1 MTRKE
6 VCTNTGL
13 SIKTLRL
20 YEEKGLI
27 APERQYRNGR
37 EYRVYTPEL
46 VAQLQQIATLRR
58 ALFTMDEIKSMQQNP
73 DTIPGIF
80 EDYRQWLAAQE
91 TQFRALRQAAG
102 LVNAQSLHSV
112 DSLLSG
118 MEQAASQMPL
128 PEMDIKPDFKHIDAM
143 EEPPRH
149 VVQQKDLDDMVPN
162 ARVFRQMN
170 LMMDGD
176 RSNNINVAFGQVNDL
191 RHQAPE
197 ESGPV
202 QEKHSIPRWQKILG
216 SILSAF
222 MALMAVWGIYQALAD
237 QWFDAG
243 IWGLFLLFLL
253 LRLLLAA
260 IPLWKSHR
268 QWLKTAQQKD
278 AETGGSQYAAAQ
290 AADQKRRNRL
300 IGLGIGGGILVIVLI
315 VVLCRV
321 LYTQAH
327 PQVDYAVGLLTSA
340 ELSPQ
345 VLSDLSAVLSPMVED
360 RDGNGT
366 ALCQVEQRVLYWA
379 LPDDPL
385 YLTAEDAAD
394 CAANGTYCLL
404 LLLDYDHPNYE
415 NDPQYRNAV
424 NVLSRPASCAPL
436 PEDIPSEDG
445 YFVNLSQVS
454 ALHCESLG
462 DLGLYAC
469 IPIGASPE
477 DYDMAVSILRQLL
490 QNAN

>member
-6 VCTNTGL
+6 VCTATGL

-27 APERQYRNGR
+27 APERQYQNGR

-102 LVNAQSLHSV
+102 QVNAQSLHSV

-202 QEKHSIPRWQKILG
+202 QEKHKIPRWQKILG

-237 QWFDAG
+237 QWFDVG

-253 LRLLLAA
+253 LRLLLAV

-268 QWLKTAQQKD
+268 QWLENAQKKD
-278 AETGGSQYAAAQ
+278 AETGGRQYAAAQ
-290 AADQKRRNRL
+290 AAEQKRRNRL
-300 IGLGIGGGILVIVLI
+300 IGLGVGGGVLVIVLI
-315 VVLCRV
+315 AVLCRV
-321 LYTQAH
+321 LYAQAH
-327 PQVDYAVGLLTSA
+327 PQADYTVCMLTTR
-340 ELSPQ
+340 ELSDH
-345 VLSDLSAVLSPMVED
+345 VALDFSKTLSPLVGD
-360 RDGNGT
+360 LDGNGT
-366 ALCQVEQRVLYWA
+366 AVCQVEQRVLGSYA
-379 LPDDPL
+379 NAFTPDQVKDI
-385 YLTAEDAAD
+385 AD
-394 CAANGTYCLL
+394 RGVYPLL
-404 LLLDYDHPNYE
+404 LLVNYDIPYLD
-415 NDPQYRNAV
+415 DPVWNNAV
-424 NVLSRPASCAPL
+424 TTLNRKQYCAPL
-436 PEDIPSEDG
+436 PEDLPSEDG
-445 YFVNLSQVS
+445 YVVDLSQVPS
-454 ALHCESLG
+454 MQSKYLG
-462 DLGLYAC
+462 SLGLYAC
-469 IPIGASPE
+469 IPIGDSQEA
-477 DYDMAVSILRQLL
+477 YDFAVSILRQLL
-490 QNAN
+490 QDAN

>member
-6 VCTNTGL
+6 VCTATGL

-58 ALFTMDEIKSMQQNP
+58 ALFTMDEIKAMQQNP

-102 LVNAQSLHSV
+102 QVNAQSLHSV

-216 SILSAF
+216 GIFTAF
-222 MALMAVWGIYQALAD
+222 MVLMGVWGIYQALAD
-237 QWFDAG
+237 QWFDRR
-243 IWGLFLLFLL
+243 IWSMFLLFLL

-260 IPLWKSHR
+260 ILLWKSHR
-268 QWLKTAQQKD
+268 QWLEDAQKKD

-290 AADQKRRNRL
+290 AAEQKRRNRL
-300 IGLGIGGGILVIVLI
+300 IGLGAGGGVLVIVLI
-315 VVLCRV
+315 AVLCRV
-321 LYTQAH
+321 FYAQAH
-327 PQVDYAVGLLTSA
+327 PQADYTVCLLTA
-340 ELSPQ
+340 RELSDK
-345 VLSDLSAVLSPMVED
+345 VSFDLSETLSPLVGD
-360 RDGNGT
+360 LDGNGT
-366 ALCQVEQRVLYWA
+366 AVCHVEQKILGFHSSD
-379 LPDDPL
+379 LSPDQVRN
-385 YLTAEDAAD
+385 
-394 CAANGTYCLL
+394 CAVQGTYPLMLL
-404 LLLDYDHPNYE
+404 VDYEIY
-415 NDPQYRNAV
+415 PQWNNAATTL
-424 NVLSRPASCAPL
+424 NRQRYCAPL
-436 PEDIPSEDG
+436 PEDLPSEDG
-445 YFVNLSQVS
+445 YVVDLSEVPSMQS
-454 ALHCESLG
+454 ESLG

-469 IPIGASPE
+469 IPIGDSQE
-477 DYDMAVSILRQLL
+477 DYDFAVSILKQLL
-490 QNAN
+490 ESAN

>member
-6 VCTNTGL
+6 VCTATGL

-102 LVNAQSLHSV
+102 QVNAQSLHSV

-202 QEKHSIPRWQKILG
+202 QEKHKIPRWQKILG
-216 SILSAF
+216 GILSAF
-222 MALMAVWGIYQALAD
+222 MALMAVWGTYQALAD

-268 QWLKTAQQKD
+268 QWLENAQKKD
-278 AETGGSQYAAAQ
+278 AETGGRQYAAAQ
-290 AADQKRRNRL
+290 AAEQKRRNRL
-300 IGLGIGGGILVIVLI
+300 IGLGVGGGVLVIVLI
-315 VVLCRV
+315 AVLCRV
-321 LYTQAH
+321 LYAQAH
-327 PQVDYAVGLLTSA
+327 PQADYTVCMLTSR
-340 ELSPQ
+340 ELSDH
-345 VLSDLSAVLSPMVED
+345 VALDFSKTLSPLVGD
-360 RDGNGT
+360 LDGNGT
-366 ALCQVEQRVLYWA
+366 AVCQVEQRVLGSYA
-379 LPDDPL
+379 NAFTPDQVKDIAYRGVYP
-385 YLTAEDAAD
+385 
-394 CAANGTYCLL
+394 LL
-404 LLLDYDHPNYE
+404 LLVNYDIPYLD
-415 NDPQYRNAV
+415 DPVWNNAV
-424 NVLSRPASCAPL
+424 TTLNRKQYCAPL
-436 PEDIPSEDG
+436 PEDLPSEDG
-445 YFVNLSQVS
+445 YVVDLSQVPS
-454 ALHCESLG
+454 MQSKYLG
-462 DLGLYAC
+462 SLGLYAC
-469 IPIGASPE
+469 IPIGDSQEA
-477 DYDMAVSILRQLL
+477 YDFAVSILRQLL
-490 QNAN
+490 QDAN

>member
-6 VCTNTGL
+6 VCTATGL

-58 ALFTMDEIKSMQQNP
+58 ALFTMDEIKAMQQNP

-80 EDYRQWLAAQE
+80 EDYRQWLEAQE
-91 TQFRALRQAAG
+91 HQFHALRQAADQ
-102 LVNAQSLHSV
+102 VNAQALHSV

-118 MEQAASQMPL
+118 MEQAASNMPL
-128 PEMDIKPDFKHIDAM
+128 PQMDIKPDFKHIDAM
-143 EEPPRH
+143 EEPPSH

-176 RSNNINVAFGQVNDL
+176 RSNNINVAFGQVNEL
-191 RHQAPE
+191 RQQAPE
-197 ESGPV
+197 ESVPV
-202 QEKHSIPRWQKILG
+202 QEEYNIPRWQKILS
-216 SILSAF
+216 SIFTVLT
-222 MALMAVWGIYQALAD
+222 ALMAVLGIYQALTD
-237 QWFDAG
+237 QWFDRG
-243 IWGLFLLFLL
+243 IWGMFLLFLL

-268 QWLKTAQQKD
+268 QWLKNARQKD
-278 AETGGSQYAAAQ
+278 ADIGGSQYAAAQ
-290 AADQKRRNRL
+290 AADQKRCKRL
-300 IGLGIGGGILVIVLI
+300 IGLGAGGGILVVVLI

-321 LYTQAH
+321 LYAQAH
-327 PQVDYAVGLLTSA
+327 PQADYTVCLLTA
-340 ELSPQ
+340 RELSDH
-345 VLSDLSAVLSPMVED
+345 VALDLSKTLSPLVGD
-360 RDGNGT
+360 LDGNGT
-366 ALCQVEQRVLYWA
+366 SVCQVEQRILGSHSSD
-379 LPDDPL
+379 LTPDQVR
-385 YLTAEDAAD
+385 D
-394 CAANGTYCLL
+394 CAVQGIYPLMLL
-404 LLLDYDHPNYE
+404 VDYEIYYLDNSQW
-415 NDPQYRNAV
+415 NNAATTL
-424 NVLSRPASCAPL
+424 NRKQSCAPL

-445 YFVNLSQVS
+445 YVVDLSQVPS
-454 ALHCESLG
+454 MQSESLG

-469 IPIGASPE
+469 IPIGDSQE
-477 DYDMAVSILRQLL
+477 DYDFAVSILRQLL
-490 QNAN
+490 QSAN

>member
-6 VCTNTGL
+6 VCTATGL

-102 LVNAQSLHSV
+102 QVNAQSLHSV

-118 MEQAASQMPL
+118 MEQAASRMPL

-202 QEKHSIPRWQKILG
+202 QEKHKIPRWQKILG
-216 SILSAF
+216 GILSAL
-222 MALMAVWGIYQALAD
+222 MALTAVWGIYQALAD

-268 QWLKTAQQKD
+268 QWLENAQKKD
-278 AETGGSQYAAAQ
+278 AETGGRQYAAAQ
-290 AADQKRRNRL
+290 AAEQKRRNRL
-300 IGLGIGGGILVIVLI
+300 IGLGIGGGVLVIVLI
-315 VVLCRV
+315 AVLCRV
-321 LYTQAH
+321 LYAQAH
-327 PQVDYAVGLLTSA
+327 PQADYTVCMLTSR
-340 ELSPQ
+340 ELSDH
-345 VLSDLSAVLSPMVED
+345 VALDFSKTLSPLVGD
-360 RDGNGT
+360 LDGNGT
-366 ALCQVEQRVLYWA
+366 AVCQVEQRVLGSYA
-379 LPDDPL
+379 NAFTPDQVKDIAYQGVYP
-385 YLTAEDAAD
+385 
-394 CAANGTYCLL
+394 LL
-404 LLLDYDHPNYE
+404 LLVNYDIPYLD
-415 NDPQYRNAV
+415 DPVWNNAV
-424 NVLSRPASCAPL
+424 TTLNRKQYCAPL
-436 PEDIPSEDG
+436 PEDLPSEDG
-445 YFVNLSQVS
+445 YVVDLSQVPS
-454 ALHCESLG
+454 MQSKYLG
-462 DLGLYAC
+462 SLGLYAC
-469 IPIGASPE
+469 IPIGDSQEA
-477 DYDMAVSILRQLL
+477 YDFAVSILRQLL
-490 QNAN
+490 QDAN

>member
-6 VCTNTGL
+6 VCTATGL

-58 ALFTMDEIKSMQQNP
+58 ALFTMDEIKAMQQNP

-80 EDYRQWLAAQE
+80 EDYRQWLEAQE
-91 TQFRALRQAAG
+91 HQFHALRQAAD

-118 MEQAASQMPL
+118 MEQAASKMPL
-128 PEMDIKPDFKHIDAM
+128 PQMDIKPDFKHIDAM

-176 RSNNINVAFGQVNDL
+176 RSNNINVAFGQVNEL
-191 RHQAPE
+191 RQQAPE
-197 ESGPV
+197 ESVPV
-202 QEKHSIPRWQKILG
+202 QEEYNIPRWQKILS
-216 SILSAF
+216 SIFTVLT
-222 MALMAVWGIYQALAD
+222 ALMAVLGIYQALTD
-237 QWFDAG
+237 QWFDRG
-243 IWGLFLLFLL
+243 IWGMFLLFLL

-268 QWLKTAQQKD
+268 QWLKNARQKD
-278 AETGGSQYAAAQ
+278 ADIGGSEYAAAR

-300 IGLGIGGGILVIVLI
+300 IGLGAGGGILVIVLI

-321 LYTQAH
+321 LYAQAH
-327 PQVDYAVGLLTSA
+327 PQADYTVCLLTA
-340 ELSPQ
+340 RELSDK
-345 VLSDLSAVLSPMVED
+345 VSFDLSETLSPLVGD
-360 RDGNGT
+360 LDGNGT
-366 ALCQVEQRVLYWA
+366 AVCQVEQRILGSHSSDLTPDQVNDCAVQGTYPLMLLVDYEIYY
-379 LPDDPL
+379 LDDPQWNN
-385 YLTAEDAAD
+385 AATTL
-394 CAANGTYCLL
+394 NRK
-404 LLLDYDHPNYE
+404 
-415 NDPQYRNAV
+415 Q
-424 NVLSRPASCAPL
+424 SCAPL

-445 YFVNLSQVS
+445 YAVDLSQVPS
-454 ALHCESLG
+454 MQSESLG

-469 IPIGASPE
+469 IPIGDSQE
-477 DYDMAVSILRQLL
+477 DYDFAVSILRQLL
-490 QNAN
+490 QSAN

>member
-6 VCTNTGL
+6 VCTATGL

-102 LVNAQSLHSV
+102 QVNAQSLHSV

-202 QEKHSIPRWQKILG
+202 QEKHKIPRWQKILG
-216 SILSAF
+216 GILSAF

-268 QWLKTAQQKD
+268 QWLENAQKKD
-278 AETGGSQYAAAQ
+278 AETGGRQYAAAQ
-290 AADQKRRNRL
+290 AAEQKRRNRL
-300 IGLGIGGGILVIVLI
+300 IGLGIGGGVLVIVLI
-315 VVLCRV
+315 AVLCRV
-321 LYTQAH
+321 LYAQAH
-327 PQVDYAVGLLTSA
+327 PQADYTVCMLTTR
-340 ELSPQ
+340 ELSDH
-345 VLSDLSAVLSPMVED
+345 VALDFSKTLSPLVGD
-360 RDGNGT
+360 LDGNGT
-366 ALCQVEQRVLYWA
+366 AVCQVEQRVLGSYA
-379 LPDDPL
+379 NAFTPDQVKDIAYRGVYP
-385 YLTAEDAAD
+385 
-394 CAANGTYCLL
+394 LL
-404 LLLDYDHPNYE
+404 LLVNYDIPYLD
-415 NDPQYRNAV
+415 DPVWNNAV
-424 NVLSRPASCAPL
+424 TTLNRKQYCAPL
-436 PEDIPSEDG
+436 PEDLPSEDG
-445 YFVNLSQVS
+445 YVVDLSQVPS
-454 ALHCESLG
+454 MQSKYLG
-462 DLGLYAC
+462 SLGLYAC
-469 IPIGASPE
+469 IPIGDSQE
-477 DYDMAVSILRQLL
+477 EYDFAVSILRQLL
-490 QNAN
+490 QDAN

>member
-6 VCTNTGL
+6 VCTATGL

-58 ALFTMDEIKSMQQNP
+58 ALFTMDEIKAMQQNP

-102 LVNAQSLHSV
+102 QVNAHSLHSV

-128 PEMDIKPDFKHIDAM
+128 PQMDIKPDFKHIDAM

-202 QEKHSIPRWQKILG
+202 QETHSVPRWQKILG
-216 SILSAF
+216 GIFTAF
-222 MALMAVWGIYQALAD
+222 MVLMGVWGIYQALAD
-237 QWFDAG
+237 QWFDRG
-243 IWGLFLLFLL
+243 IWSMFLLFLL

-268 QWLKTAQQKD
+268 QWLEDAQKKD

-290 AADQKRRNRL
+290 AAEQKRRNRL
-300 IGLGIGGGILVIVLI
+300 IGLGAGGGVLVIVLI
-315 VVLCRV
+315 AVLCRV
-321 LYTQAH
+321 FYAQAH
-327 PQVDYAVGLLTSA
+327 PQADYTVCLLTA
-340 ELSPQ
+340 RELSDK
-345 VLSDLSAVLSPMVED
+345 VSFDLSETLSPLVGD
-360 RDGNGT
+360 LDGNGT
-366 ALCQVEQRVLYWA
+366 AVCHVEQKILGFHSSD
-379 LPDDPL
+379 LSPDQVRN
-385 YLTAEDAAD
+385 
-394 CAANGTYCLL
+394 CAVQGTYPLMLL
-404 LLLDYDHPNYE
+404 VDYEIY
-415 NDPQYRNAV
+415 PQWNNAATTL
-424 NVLSRPASCAPL
+424 NRQRYCAPL
-436 PEDIPSEDG
+436 PEDLPSEDG
-445 YFVNLSQVS
+445 YVVDLSEVPSMQS
-454 ALHCESLG
+454 ESLG

-469 IPIGASPE
+469 IPIGDSQE
-477 DYDMAVSILRQLL
+477 DYDFAVSILKQLL
-490 QNAN
+490 ESAN

>member
-6 VCTNTGL
+6 VCTATGL

-102 LVNAQSLHSV
+102 QVNAQSLHSV

-202 QEKHSIPRWQKILG
+202 QEKHNVPRWQKILG
-216 SILSAF
+216 GILSAF

-243 IWGLFLLFLL
+243 SWGLFLLFLL

-268 QWLKTAQQKD
+268 QWLENAQKKD
-278 AETGGSQYAAAQ
+278 AETGGRQYAAAQ
-290 AADQKRRNRL
+290 AAEQKRRNRL
-300 IGLGIGGGILVIVLI
+300 IGLGIGGGVLVIVL
-315 VVLCRV
+315 VAVLCRV
-321 LYTQAH
+321 LYAQAH
-327 PQVDYAVGLLTSA
+327 PQADYTVCMLTSREFSDHVA
-340 ELSPQ
+340 LDFSKTLSPL
-345 VLSDLSAVLSPMVED
+345 VGDL
-360 RDGNGT
+360 DGNGT
-366 ALCQVEQRVLYWA
+366 AVCQVEQRVLGSYA
-379 LPDDPL
+379 NAFTPDQVKDIAYRGVYP
-385 YLTAEDAAD
+385 
-394 CAANGTYCLL
+394 LL
-404 LLLDYDHPNYE
+404 LLVNYDIPYLD
-415 NDPQYRNAV
+415 DPVWNNAV
-424 NVLSRPASCAPL
+424 TTLNRKQYCAPL
-436 PEDIPSEDG
+436 PEDLPSEDG
-445 YFVNLSQVS
+445 YVVDLSQVPS
-454 ALHCESLG
+454 MQSKYLG
-462 DLGLYAC
+462 SLGLYAC
-469 IPIGASPE
+469 IPIGDSQE
-477 DYDMAVSILRQLL
+477 EYDFAVSILRQLL
-490 QNAN
+490 QDAN

>member
-6 VCTNTGL
+6 VCTATGL

-102 LVNAQSLHSV
+102 QVNAQSLHSV

-118 MEQAASQMPL
+118 MEQAASRMPL

-202 QEKHSIPRWQKILG
+202 QEKHKIPRWQKILG
-216 SILSAF
+216 GILSAL
-222 MALMAVWGIYQALAD
+222 MALTAVWGIYQALAD

-243 IWGLFLLFLL
+243 IWGLFL
-253 LRLLLAA
+253 
-260 IPLWKSHR
+260 
-268 QWLKTAQQKD
+268 
-278 AETGGSQYAAAQ
+278 
-290 AADQKRRNRL
+290 
-300 IGLGIGGGILVIVLI
+300 
-315 VVLCRV
+315 
-321 LYTQAH
+321 
-327 PQVDYAVGLLTSA
+327 
-340 ELSPQ
+340 
-345 VLSDLSAVLSPMVED
+345 
-360 RDGNGT
+360 
-366 ALCQVEQRVLYWA
+366 
-379 LPDDPL
+379 
-385 YLTAEDAAD
+385 
-394 CAANGTYCLL
+394 
-404 LLLDYDHPNYE
+404 
-415 NDPQYRNAV
+415 
-424 NVLSRPASCAPL
+424 
-436 PEDIPSEDG
+436 
-445 YFVNLSQVS
+445 
-454 ALHCESLG
+454 
-462 DLGLYAC
+462 
-469 IPIGASPE
+469 
-477 DYDMAVSILRQLL
+477 
-490 QNAN
+490 

>member
-6 VCTNTGL
+6 VCTATGL

-58 ALFTMDEIKSMQQNP
+58 ALFTMDEIKAMQQNP

-91 TQFRALRQAAG
+91 NQFRALRQAADQ
-102 LVNAQSLHSV
+102 VNAQSLHSV

-118 MEQAASQMPL
+118 MEQAASSMPL
-128 PEMDIKPDFKHIDAM
+128 PQMDIKPDFKHIDAM

-149 VVQQKDLDDMVPN
+149 VVQQTDLDDMVPN

-170 LMMDGD
+170 LMIDGD
-176 RSNNINVAFGQVNDL
+176 RSNNINVTFGQVNDL

-197 ESGPV
+197 ESGSV

-216 SILSAF
+216 GIF
-222 MALMAVWGIYQALAD
+222 TALMALTGVLGIYQALAD
-237 QWFDAG
+237 QWFDRG
-243 IWGLFLLFLL
+243 VWGMFLLFLL

-268 QWLKTAQQKD
+268 QWLKNAQQKD
-278 AETGGSQYAAAQ
+278 ADIGGSQYAAAQ
-290 AADQKRRNRL
+290 AAEQKRRNRL
-300 IGLGIGGGILVIVLI
+300 IGLGVGGGVLAIVLI
-315 VVLCRV
+315 AVLCRV
-321 LYTQAH
+321 LYVQAH
-327 PQVDYAVGLLTSA
+327 PQADYTVCLLTA
-340 ELSPQ
+340 RELSDH
-345 VLSDLSAVLSPMVED
+345 VALDFSKTLSPLVWD
-360 RDGNGT
+360 LDGNGT
-366 ALCQVEQRVLYWA
+366 AVCQVEQKILGSHSSDLSPDQVRDCAVQGTYPLMLLVDYEIYY
-379 LPDDPL
+379 LDDPQWNN
-385 YLTAEDAAD
+385 AATTL
-394 CAANGTYCLL
+394 NRK
-404 LLLDYDHPNYE
+404 
-415 NDPQYRNAV
+415 Q
-424 NVLSRPASCAPL
+424 SCAPL
-436 PEDIPSEDG
+436 PENLPSEDG
-445 YFVNLSQVS
+445 YVVDLSQVPSMQS
-454 ALHCESLG
+454 ASMG

-469 IPIGASPE
+469 IPIGDSQE
-477 DYDMAVSILRQLL
+477 DYDFAVSILRQLL
-490 QNAN
+490 QDAN

>member
-6 VCTNTGL
+6 VCTDTGL

-27 APERQYRNGR
+27 TPERQYRNGR

-46 VAQLQQIATLRR
+46 VAQLQQIATMRR

-102 LVNAQSLHSV
+102 QVNAQTLHSV

-118 MEQAASQMPL
+118 MEQAASSMPL
-128 PEMDIKPDFKHIDAM
+128 PQMDIKPDFKHIDAM

-149 VVQQKDLDDMVPN
+149 VVQQTDLDDMVPN

-170 LMMDGD
+170 LMIDGD
-176 RSNNINVAFGQVNDL
+176 RSNNINVAFGQYNDMH
-191 RHQAPE
+191 HQPQE

-202 QEKHSIPRWQKILG
+202 REKYNVPRWQKILSG
-216 SILSAF
+216 IF
-222 MALMAVWGIYQALAD
+222 TALTVLTGLLGIYQALAN
-237 QWFDAG
+237 QWFDGAV
-243 IWGLFLLFLL
+243 WGMFLLFLL

-268 QWLKTAQQKD
+268 QWLKNAQQKD
-278 AETGGSQYAAAQ
+278 ADIGGSQYAAAQ

-300 IGLGIGGGILVIVLI
+300 IRLGAGGGILVVVLI

-321 LYTQAH
+321 LYAQAH
-327 PQVDYAVGLLTSA
+327 PQADYTVCLLTA
-340 ELSPQ
+340 RELSDH
-345 VLSDLSAVLSPMVED
+345 VALDLSKTLSPLVGD
-360 RDGNGT
+360 LDGNGT
-366 ALCQVEQRVLYWA
+366 AVCQVEQRILGSHSND
-379 LPDDPL
+379 LTPDQVR
-385 YLTAEDAAD
+385 D
-394 CAANGTYCLL
+394 CAAQGTYPLL
-404 LLLDYDHPNYE
+404 LLVDYEIYYLD
-415 NDPQYRNAV
+415 DPQWNNAATTL
-424 NVLSRPASCAPL
+424 NRKQYCAPL
-436 PEDIPSEDG
+436 PENLPSEDG
-445 YFVNLSQVS
+445 YVVDLSQVPSMQS
-454 ALHCESLG
+454 ASMG

-469 IPIGASPE
+469 IPIGDSQE
-477 DYDMAVSILRQLL
+477 DYDFAVSILRQLL
-490 QNAN
+490 QDAN

>member
-6 VCTNTGL
+6 VCTATGL

-46 VAQLQQIATLRR
+46 VTQLQQIATLRR

-91 TQFRALRQAAG
+91 TQFRTLRQAAG
-102 LVNAQSLHSV
+102 QVNAQALHSL

-128 PEMDIKPDFKHIDAM
+128 PQMDIKPDFKHIDAM

-176 RSNNINVAFGQVNDL
+176 RSNNINVAFGQVNEL

-197 ESGPV
+197 EPGPV
-202 QEKHSIPRWQKILG
+202 QGKHNVPRWQKILG
-216 SILSAF
+216 GSFTAL
-222 MALMAVWGIYQALAD
+222 MALMAVLGIYQALAH

-243 IWGLFLLFLL
+243 IWGPFLLFLL

-268 QWLKTAQQKD
+268 QWLKEAQKKD

-290 AADQKRRNRL
+290 TAEQMRRNRL
-300 IGLGIGGGILVIVLI
+300 IGLGIGGGVLVIVLI
-315 VVLCRV
+315 AVLCRV
-321 LYTQAH
+321 LYVQAH
-327 PQVDYAVGLLTSA
+327 PQADYTVCMLTTR
-340 ELSPQ
+340 ELSDH
-345 VLSDLSAVLSPMVED
+345 VALDFSKTLSSLVGDL
-360 RDGNGT
+360 DGNGT
-366 ALCQVEQRVLYWA
+366 AVCQVEQRTLGSYA
-379 LPDDPL
+379 NAFTPDQVQDI
-385 YLTAEDAAD
+385 
-394 CAANGTYCLL
+394 ANRGTYPLL
-404 LLLDYDHPNYE
+404 LLVNYGIPYLD
-415 NDPQYRNAV
+415 DPAWSNAV
-424 NVLSRPASCAPL
+424 TTLNRKQYCAPL
-436 PEDIPSEDG
+436 PEDLPSEDG
-445 YFVNLSQVS
+445 YAVDLSQIPS
-454 ALHCESLG
+454 MQSKYLG
-462 DLGLYAC
+462 DLELYAC
-469 IPIGASPE
+469 IPIGDSQE
-477 DYDMAVSILRQLL
+477 DYDFAVSILRRLL
-490 QNAN
+490 QSAN

>member
-6 VCTNTGL
+6 VCTATGL

-27 APERQYRNGR
+27 TPERQYRNGR
-37 EYRVYTPEL
+37 EYRVYTPEV
-46 VAQLQQIATLRR
+46 VAQLQQIATMRR

-102 LVNAQSLHSV
+102 QVNAQTLHSV

-118 MEQAASQMPL
+118 MEQAASSMPL
-128 PEMDIKPDFKHIDAM
+128 PQMDIKPDFKHIDAM

-149 VVQQKDLDDMVPN
+149 VVQQTDLDDMVPN

-170 LMMDGD
+170 LMIDGD
-176 RSNNINVAFGQVNDL
+176 RSNNINVAFGQYNDMH
-191 RHQAPE
+191 HQPQE

-202 QEKHSIPRWQKILG
+202 REKYNVPRWQKILSG
-216 SILSAF
+216 IF
-222 MALMAVWGIYQALAD
+222 TALTVLTGLLGIYQALAN
-237 QWFDAG
+237 QWFDGAV
-243 IWGLFLLFLL
+243 WGMFLLFLL

-268 QWLKTAQQKD
+268 QWLKNAQQKD
-278 AETGGSQYAAAQ
+278 ADIGGSQYAAAQ

-300 IGLGIGGGILVIVLI
+300 IRLGAGGGILVVVLI

-321 LYTQAH
+321 LYAQAH
-327 PQVDYAVGLLTSA
+327 PQADYTVCLLTA
-340 ELSPQ
+340 RELSDH
-345 VLSDLSAVLSPMVED
+345 VALDLSKTLSPLVGD
-360 RDGNGT
+360 LDGNGT
-366 ALCQVEQRVLYWA
+366 AVCQVEQRILGSHSND
-379 LPDDPL
+379 LTPDQVR
-385 YLTAEDAAD
+385 D
-394 CAANGTYCLL
+394 CAAQGTYPLL
-404 LLLDYDHPNYE
+404 LLVDYEIYYLD
-415 NDPQYRNAV
+415 DPQWNNAATTL
-424 NVLSRPASCAPL
+424 NRKQYCAPL
-436 PEDIPSEDG
+436 PENLPSEDG
-445 YFVNLSQVS
+445 YVVDLSQVPSMQS
-454 ALHCESLG
+454 ASMG

-469 IPIGASPE
+469 IPIGDSQE
-477 DYDMAVSILRQLL
+477 DYDFAVSILRQLL
-490 QNAN
+490 QDAN

>member
-6 VCTNTGL
+6 VCTDTGL

-80 EDYRQWLAAQE
+80 EGYRQGLEAQE
-91 TQFRALRQAAG
+91 QQFRALRQAASQ
-102 LVNAQSLHSV
+102 VNAHSLHSV

-118 MEQAASQMPL
+118 MEQAASSMPL
-128 PEMDIKPDFKHIDAM
+128 PQMDIKPDFKHIDAM

-170 LMMDGD
+170 LMIDGD
-176 RSNNINVAFGQVNDL
+176 RSINITVAFGQYNDMH
-191 RHQAPE
+191 HQPQE

-202 QEKHSIPRWQKILG
+202 REKYNVPRWQKILSG
-216 SILSAF
+216 IF
-222 MALMAVWGIYQALAD
+222 TALTVLTGLLGIYQALAN
-237 QWFDAG
+237 QWFDGAV
-243 IWGLFLLFLL
+243 WGMFLLFLL

-268 QWLKTAQQKD
+268 QWLKNAQQKD
-278 AETGGSQYAAAQ
+278 ADIGGSQYAAAQ

-300 IGLGIGGGILVIVLI
+300 IRLGAGGGILVVVLI

-321 LYTQAH
+321 LYAQAH
-327 PQVDYAVGLLTSA
+327 PQADYTVCLLTA
-340 ELSPQ
+340 RELSDH
-345 VLSDLSAVLSPMVED
+345 VALDLSKTLSPLVGD
-360 RDGNGT
+360 LDGNGT
-366 ALCQVEQRVLYWA
+366 AVCQVEQRILGSHSND
-379 LPDDPL
+379 LTPDQVR
-385 YLTAEDAAD
+385 D
-394 CAANGTYCLL
+394 CAAQGTYPLL
-404 LLLDYDHPNYE
+404 LLVDYEIYYLD
-415 NDPQYRNAV
+415 DPQWNNAATTL
-424 NVLSRPASCAPL
+424 NRKQYCAPL
-436 PEDIPSEDG
+436 PENLPSEDG
-445 YFVNLSQVS
+445 YVVDLSQVPSMQS
-454 ALHCESLG
+454 ASMG

-469 IPIGASPE
+469 IPIGDSQE
-477 DYDMAVSILRQLL
+477 DYDFAVSILRQLL
-490 QNAN
+490 QDAN

>member
-6 VCTNTGL
+6 VCTATGL

-102 LVNAQSLHSV
+102 QVNAQSLHSV

-202 QEKHSIPRWQKILG
+202 QEKHKIPRWQKILG

-268 QWLKTAQQKD
+268 QWLENAQKKD
-278 AETGGSQYAAAQ
+278 AETGGRQYAAAQ
-290 AADQKRRNRL
+290 AAEQKRRNRL
-300 IGLGIGGGILVIVLI
+300 IGLGIGGGVLVIVL
-315 VVLCRV
+315 VAVLCRV
-321 LYTQAH
+321 LYAQAH
-327 PQVDYAVGLLTSA
+327 PQADYTVCMLTTR
-340 ELSPQ
+340 ELSDH
-345 VLSDLSAVLSPMVED
+345 VALDFSKTLSPLVGD
-360 RDGNGT
+360 LDGNG
-366 ALCQVEQRVLYWA
+366 AAVCQVEQRVLGSYA
-379 LPDDPL
+379 NAFTPDQVKDIAYRGVYP
-385 YLTAEDAAD
+385 
-394 CAANGTYCLL
+394 LL
-404 LLLDYDHPNYE
+404 LLVNYDIPYLD
-415 NDPQYRNAV
+415 DPVWNNAV
-424 NVLSRPASCAPL
+424 TTLNRKQYCAPL
-436 PEDIPSEDG
+436 PEDLPSEDG
-445 YFVNLSQVS
+445 YVVDLSQVPS
-454 ALHCESLG
+454 MQSKYLG
-462 DLGLYAC
+462 SLGLYAC
-469 IPIGASPE
+469 IPIGDSQEA
-477 DYDMAVSILRQLL
+477 YDFAVSILRQLL
-490 QNAN
+490 QSAN

>member
-6 VCTNTGL
+6 VCTASGL

-102 LVNAQSLHSV
+102 QVNAQSLHSV

-202 QEKHSIPRWQKILG
+202 QEKHRIPRWQKILG
-216 SILSAF
+216 GILSAF
-222 MALMAVWGIYQALAD
+222 MALAAVWGIYQALAD

-268 QWLKTAQQKD
+268 QWLENAQKKD
-278 AETGGSQYAAAQ
+278 AETGGRQYAAAQ
-290 AADQKRRNRL
+290 AAEQKRRNRL
-300 IGLGIGGGILVIVLI
+300 IGLGIGGGVLVIVLI
-315 VVLCRV
+315 AVLCRV
-321 LYTQAH
+321 LYAQAH
-327 PQVDYAVGLLTSA
+327 PQADYTVCMLTSR
-340 ELSPQ
+340 ELSDH
-345 VLSDLSAVLSPMVED
+345 VALDFSKTLSPLVGD
-360 RDGNGT
+360 LDGNGT
-366 ALCQVEQRVLYWA
+366 AVCQVEQRVLGSYA
-379 LPDDPL
+379 NAFTPDQVKDIAYRGVYP
-385 YLTAEDAAD
+385 
-394 CAANGTYCLL
+394 LL
-404 LLLDYDHPNYE
+404 LLVNYDIPYLD
-415 NDPQYRNAV
+415 DPVWNNAV
-424 NVLSRPASCAPL
+424 TTLNRKQYCAPL
-436 PEDIPSEDG
+436 PEDLPSEDG
-445 YFVNLSQVS
+445 YVVDLSQVPS
-454 ALHCESLG
+454 MQSKYLG
-462 DLGLYAC
+462 SLGLYAC
-469 IPIGASPE
+469 IPIGDSQE
-477 DYDMAVSILRQLL
+477 EYDFAVSILRQLL
-490 QNAN
+490 QDAN

>member
-6 VCTNTGL
+6 VCTTTGL

-102 LVNAQSLHSV
+102 QVNAQSLHSV

-149 VVQQKDLDDMVPN
+149 VVQQKDLDDTVPN

-176 RSNNINVAFGQVNDL
+176 RSNNINVAFGQVNEL

-202 QEKHSIPRWQKILG
+202 QEKHKIPRWQKILG
-216 SILSAF
+216 GILSAL
-222 MALMAVWGIYQALAD
+222 MALAAVWGIYQALAD

-268 QWLKTAQQKD
+268 QWLENAQKKD
-278 AETGGSQYAAAQ
+278 AETGGRQYAAAQ
-290 AADQKRRNRL
+290 AAEQKRRNRL
-300 IGLGIGGGILVIVLI
+300 IGLGIGGGVLVIVLI
-315 VVLCRV
+315 AVLCRV
-321 LYTQAH
+321 LYAQAH
-327 PQVDYAVGLLTSA
+327 PQADYTVCMLTTR
-340 ELSPQ
+340 ELSDH
-345 VLSDLSAVLSPMVED
+345 VALDFSKTLSPLVGD
-360 RDGNGT
+360 LDGNGT
-366 ALCQVEQRVLYWA
+366 AVCQVEQRVLGSYA
-379 LPDDPL
+379 NAFTPDQVKDIAYRGVYP
-385 YLTAEDAAD
+385 
-394 CAANGTYCLL
+394 LL
-404 LLLDYDHPNYE
+404 LLVNYDIPYLD
-415 NDPQYRNAV
+415 DPVWNNAV
-424 NVLSRPASCAPL
+424 TTLNRKQYCAPL
-436 PEDIPSEDG
+436 PEDLPSEDG
-445 YFVNLSQVS
+445 YVVDLSQVPS
-454 ALHCESLG
+454 MQSKYLG
-462 DLGLYAC
+462 SLGLYAC
-469 IPIGASPE
+469 IPIGDSQE
-477 DYDMAVSILRQLL
+477 EYDFAVSILRQLL
-490 QNAN
+490 QSAN

>member
-6 VCTNTGL
+6 VCTATGL

-91 TQFRALRQAAG
+91 TQFRALRQAAEQ
-102 LVNAQSLHSV
+102 VNAQTLHSV

-128 PEMDIKPDFKHIDAM
+128 PQMDIKPDFKHIDAM

-162 ARVFRQMN
+162 ARVFRQVN

-176 RSNNINVAFGQVNDL
+176 RSNNINVAFGQVNEL
-191 RHQAPE
+191 RHPAPE
-197 ESGPV
+197 EPGPV
-202 QEKHSIPRWQKILG
+202 QETYAVPRWQKILG
-216 SILSAF
+216 GILSAL
-222 MALMAVWGIYQALAD
+222 MALTAVLGIYQALAH

-243 IWGLFLLFLL
+243 IWGPFLLFLL

-268 QWLKTAQQKD
+268 QWLKDAQKKD

-290 AADQKRRNRL
+290 AAEQKRRNRL
-300 IGLGIGGGILVIVLI
+300 IGLGIGGGVLVIVLI
-315 VVLCRV
+315 ALLCRV
-321 LYTQAH
+321 LYVQAH
-327 PQVDYAVGLLTSA
+327 PQADYTVCMLTTR
-340 ELSPQ
+340 ELSDH
-345 VLSDLSAVLSPMVED
+345 VALDFSKTLSPLVGD
-360 RDGNGT
+360 LDGNGT
-366 ALCQVEQRVLYWA
+366 AVCQVEQRVLGSYA
-379 LPDDPL
+379 NAFTPDQVQDI
-385 YLTAEDAAD
+385 
-394 CAANGTYCLL
+394 ANRGTYPLL
-404 LLLDYDHPNYE
+404 LLVNYGIPYLD
-415 NDPQYRNAV
+415 DPAWSNAV
-424 NVLSRPASCAPL
+424 TTLNRKQYCAPL
-436 PEDIPSEDG
+436 PEDLPSEDG
-445 YFVNLSQVS
+445 YAVDLSQVPS
-454 ALHCESLG
+454 MQSKYLG
-462 DLGLYAC
+462 SLGLYAC
-469 IPIGASPE
+469 IPIGDSQE
-477 DYDMAVSILRQLL
+477 EYDFAVSILHQLL
-490 QNAN
+490 ESAN

>member
-6 VCTNTGL
+6 VCTATGL

-58 ALFTMDEIKSMQQNP
+58 ALFTMDEIKTMQQNP

-102 LVNAQSLHSV
+102 QVNAQALHSV

-128 PEMDIKPDFKHIDAM
+128 PQMDIKPDFKHIDAM

-176 RSNNINVAFGQVNDL
+176 RSNNINVAFGQVNEL
-191 RHQAPE
+191 RHPAPE

-202 QEKHSIPRWQKILG
+202 QEKHNVPRWQKILG
-216 SILSAF
+216 GILSAL
-222 MALMAVWGIYQALAD
+222 MALTAVLGIYQALAH
-237 QWFDAG
+237 QWFEAG

-268 QWLKTAQQKD
+268 QWLQDAQKKD

-290 AADQKRRNRL
+290 AAEQKRRNRL
-300 IGLGIGGGILVIVLI
+300 IALGVGGGVLVIVLI
-315 VVLCRV
+315 AVLCRV
-321 LYTQAH
+321 LYVQAH
-327 PQVDYAVGLLTSA
+327 PQADYTVCMLTSR
-340 ELSPQ
+340 ELSDH
-345 VLSDLSAVLSPMVED
+345 VALDFSKTLSPLVGD
-360 RDGNGT
+360 LDGNGT
-366 ALCQVEQRVLYWA
+366 AVCQVEQRVLGSYA
-379 LPDDPL
+379 NAFTPDQVKDIAYRGVYP
-385 YLTAEDAAD
+385 
-394 CAANGTYCLL
+394 LL
-404 LLLDYDHPNYE
+404 LLVNYDIPYLD
-415 NDPQYRNAV
+415 DPVWNNAV
-424 NVLSRPASCAPL
+424 TTLNRKQYCAPL

-445 YFVNLSQVS
+445 YVVDLSQVPS
-454 ALHCESLG
+454 MQSKYLG
-462 DLGLYAC
+462 SLGLYAC
-469 IPIGASPE
+469 IPIGDSQE
-477 DYDMAVSILRQLL
+477 DYDFAVSLLRNLL
-490 QNAN
+490 QGAS

>member
-6 VCTNTGL
+6 VCTATGL

-58 ALFTMDEIKSMQQNP
+58 ALFTMDEIKAMQQNP

-80 EDYRQWLAAQE
+80 EDYRQWLEAQE
-91 TQFRALRQAAG
+91 QQFRALRQAASQ
-102 LVNAQSLHSV
+102 VNALSLHSV

-118 MEQAASQMPL
+118 MEQAAANMPL
-128 PEMDIKPDFKHIDAM
+128 PQMDIKPDFKHIDAM

-176 RSNNINVAFGQVNDL
+176 RSNNINVAFGQVNEL
-191 RHQAPE
+191 RQQAPE
-197 ESGPV
+197 ESVPV
-202 QEKHSIPRWQKILG
+202 QETHSIPRWQKILG
-216 SILSAF
+216 GIFTAF
-222 MALMAVWGIYQALAD
+222 MVLMGVWGIYQALAD
-237 QWFDAG
+237 QWFDRG
-243 IWGLFLLFLL
+243 IWSMFLLFLL

-268 QWLKTAQQKD
+268 QWLEDAQKKD
-278 AETGGSQYAAAQ
+278 AETGGRPYAAAQ

-300 IGLGIGGGILVIVLI
+300 IGLGAGGGILVIVLI

-321 LYTQAH
+321 LYAQAH
-327 PQVDYAVGLLTSA
+327 PQADYTVCLLTA
-340 ELSPQ
+340 RELSDH
-345 VLSDLSAVLSPMVED
+345 VALDFSKTLSPLVGD
-360 RDGNGT
+360 LDGNGT
-366 ALCQVEQRVLYWA
+366 AVCQVEQRILGSYA
-379 LPDDPL
+379 NAFTPDQVKDI
-385 YLTAEDAAD
+385 
-394 CAANGTYCLL
+394 ANRGTYPLL
-404 LLLDYDHPNYE
+404 LLVNYDIPYLD
-415 NDPQYRNAV
+415 DPVWNNAV
-424 NVLSRPASCAPL
+424 TTLNRKQYCAPL
-436 PEDIPSEDG
+436 PEDLPSEDG
-445 YFVNLSQVS
+445 YAVDLSQVPS
-454 ALHCESLG
+454 MQSKYLG
-462 DLGLYAC
+462 SLGLYAC
-469 IPIGASPE
+469 IPIGDSQE
-477 DYDMAVSILRQLL
+477 DYDFTVSILKQLL
-490 QNAN
+490 ESAN

>member
-6 VCTNTGL
+6 VCTTTGL

-102 LVNAQSLHSV
+102 QVNAQSLHSV

-202 QEKHSIPRWQKILG
+202 QEKHRIPRWQKILG
-216 SILSAF
+216 GILSAF

-268 QWLKTAQQKD
+268 QWLENAQKKD
-278 AETGGSQYAAAQ
+278 AETGGRQYAAAQ
-290 AADQKRRNRL
+290 AAEQKRRNRL
-300 IGLGIGGGILVIVLI
+300 IGLGIGGGVLVIVL
-315 VVLCRV
+315 VAVLCRV
-321 LYTQAH
+321 LYAQAH
-327 PQVDYAVGLLTSA
+327 PQADYTVCMLTTR
-340 ELSPQ
+340 ELSDH
-345 VLSDLSAVLSPMVED
+345 VALDFSKTLSPLVGD
-360 RDGNGT
+360 LDGNGT
-366 ALCQVEQRVLYWA
+366 AVCQVEQRVLGSYA
-379 LPDDPL
+379 NAFTPDQVKDIAYRGVYP
-385 YLTAEDAAD
+385 
-394 CAANGTYCLL
+394 LL
-404 LLLDYDHPNYE
+404 LLVNYDIPYLD
-415 NDPQYRNAV
+415 DPVWSNAV
-424 NVLSRPASCAPL
+424 TTLNRKQYCAPL
-436 PEDIPSEDG
+436 PEDLPSEDG
-445 YFVNLSQVS
+445 YVVDLSQVPS
-454 ALHCESLG
+454 MQSKYLG
-462 DLGLYAC
+462 SLGLYAC
-469 IPIGASPE
+469 IPIGDSQE
-477 DYDMAVSILRQLL
+477 EYDFAVSILRQLL
-490 QNAN
+490 QDAN

>member
-27 APERQYRNGR
+27 TPERQYRNGR
-37 EYRVYTPEL
+37 EYRVYAPEL

-91 TQFRALRQAAG
+91 NQFRALRQAADQ
-102 LVNAQSLHSV
+102 VNAQSLHSV

-118 MEQAASQMPL
+118 MEQAASSMPL
-128 PEMDIKPDFKHIDAM
+128 PQMDIKPDFKHIDAM
-143 EEPPRH
+143 EEPSRH

-197 ESGPV
+197 ESVPV
-202 QEKHSIPRWQKILG
+202 QETHSVPRWQKILG
-216 SILSAF
+216 GILSAF
-222 MALMAVWGIYQALAD
+222 MALMAVWGIYQALAA
-237 QWFDAG
+237 QWFDRG
-243 IWGLFLLFLL
+243 IWSMFLLFLL

-268 QWLKTAQQKD
+268 QWLKNAQQKD
-278 AETGGSQYAAAQ
+278 ADIGGSQYAAAQ

-300 IGLGIGGGILVIVLI
+300 IGLGAGGGILVVVLI

-321 LYTQAH
+321 LYAQAH
-327 PQVDYAVGLLTSA
+327 PQADYTVCLLTA
-340 ELSPQ
+340 RELSDH
-345 VLSDLSAVLSPMVED
+345 VALDLFKTLSPLVGD
-360 RDGNGT
+360 LDGNGT
-366 ALCQVEQRVLYWA
+366 AVCQVEQRILGSHSND
-379 LPDDPL
+379 LTPDQVQDI
-385 YLTAEDAAD
+385 
-394 CAANGTYCLL
+394 ANRGTYPLL
-404 LLLDYDHPNYE
+404 LLVNYGIPYLD
-415 NDPQYRNAV
+415 DPAWSNAV
-424 NVLSRPASCAPL
+424 TTLDRKQYCAPL
-436 PEDIPSEDG
+436 PEDLPSEDG
-445 YFVNLSQVS
+445 YVVDLSQVPS
-454 ALHCESLG
+454 MQSKYLG
-462 DLGLYAC
+462 SLGLYAC
-469 IPIGASPE
+469 IPIGDSQE
-477 DYDMAVSILRQLL
+477 DYDFAVSILRQLL
-490 QNAN
+490 QSAN